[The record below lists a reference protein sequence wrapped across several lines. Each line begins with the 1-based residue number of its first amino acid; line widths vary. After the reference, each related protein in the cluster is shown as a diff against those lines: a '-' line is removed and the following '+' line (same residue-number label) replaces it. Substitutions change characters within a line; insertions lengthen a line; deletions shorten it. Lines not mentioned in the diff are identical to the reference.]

1 MSDDIHL
8 NPIDYDDLKRRIS
21 EAIGKTF
28 RELAAE
34 RGMSFDEF
42 REYFFAK
49 LRRESRSKAKR
60 KAGTHNV
67 KRKRK
72 IG

>member
-1 MSDDIHL
+1 MNDE
-8 NPIDYDDLKRRIS
+8 IDYDDLKRRIS

-28 RELAAE
+28 HELAAE
-34 RGMSFDEF
+34 KGMSFDEF

-49 LRRESRSKAKR
+49 LRRESRLKTER
-60 KAGTHNV
+60 KAGTRRV

-72 IG
+72 VD